1 MNASLFLIMLL
12 VSVDLSMNRQLQCE
26 DELLLCSQ
34 ILKLWSL

>member
-12 VSVDLSMNRQLQCE
+12 VSVDLSMNRQLQYE
-26 DELLLCSQ
+26 DQLLLCSQ

>member
-12 VSVDLSMNRQLQCE
+12 VFVDLSMNRQLQYE
-26 DELLLCSQ
+26 DELLLCFQ